1 MSENEE
7 KEPIDIEFTERKVG
21 SENDGNA
28 IKFRLSDVQEENEEV
43 ITNDNL
49 IEILQKQTDEEI
61 FPKKVA
67 RGLFDDWGIVLNEK
81 KN

>member
-21 SENDGNA
+21 SENDENA
-28 IKFRLSDVQEENEEV
+28 IKFRLSDVQEENEEI

-61 FPKKVA
+61 FPKK
-67 RGLFDDWGIVLNEK
+67 
-81 KN
+81 